1 VRRTRTLLFGVL
13 LALVPST
20 RAMAAAPQVVVTLDG
35 RTIPT
40 SEIADHACHD
50 IEFPVIRCFRKA
62 AARDLSVSVEA
73 EPLRVTAATAVAAA
87 AVAYVTIYDGSGFSG
102 ASMLISQNYD
112 SLAVVGWND
121 RVGSFKGRNSE
132 TGRFNRDWFGGGS
145 AWNFCCNQQTAN
157 LSTYDNTF
165 SSVYRT

>member
-1 VRRTRTLLFGVL
+1 
-13 LALVPST
+13 
-20 RAMAAAPQVVVTLDG
+20 MAAAPQVVVTLEG

-50 IEFPVIRCFRKA
+50 FEFPVIRCFRKA
-62 AARDLSVSVEA
+62 IGRDLSVSGEVES
-73 EPLRVTAATAVAAA
+73 LRAAAA
-87 AVAYVTIYDGSGFSG
+87 AVAYVTIYDGSLFSG
-102 ASMLISQNYD
+102 ASMLVSQNYD
-112 SLAVVGWND
+112 SLAVIGWND
-121 RVGSFKGRNSE
+121 RIGSFKGRNSE